1 MRKNMNVVTIAQR
14 QRYHLIVKWVLFC
27 FSMAILQEDTLGQGA
42 LPPRIHLGALSKT
55 VVEFEVSDE
64 DGNPIPDAD
73 ASVFFIKSDSLAN
86 LKSDRGRTGE
96 DGHLRM
102 GGFSTGEVWFQFT
115 KDGYYRTGGRVWFQ
129 RQGHV
134 ADGVSWEQ
142 DKLYGQN
149 FWPETGQTGMLR
161 EMPCR
166 VVMKKVLDLH
176 PMRAFDVDSVWP
188 DDMESLGF
196 DFEKGDWVPPRGKGE
211 QADVWFSMVP
221 GKPGASGEACEGLE
235 VKFGNPGSGNGYVC
249 EERDYWSERGWLL
262 VAPETGYEE
271 KLLLSRDDEFAQAL
285 EHGEKYLVVRTRAK
299 RDEEGNI
306 VSARY
311 GLIRLLKLAP
321 GRLASTRILFFGWM
335 NLQDNERG
343 LESTYS
349 VPRTVW

>member
-1 MRKNMNVVTIAQR
+1 MAGQQFIRHAPTWWLHCFCVLCMLQSALAQE
-14 QRYHLIVKWVLFC
+14 
-27 FSMAILQEDTLGQGA
+27 ILPSRNWLNG
-42 LPPRIHLGALSKT
+42 LRRT
-55 VVEFEVSDE
+55 VVEFDVVDE
-64 DGNPIPDAD
+64 NGNPISDAD
-73 ASVFFIKSDSLAN
+73 ASVVFIKSDSLAHV
-86 LKSDRGRTGE
+86 KSDHGQTDG

-115 KDGYYRTGGRVWFQ
+115 KDGYYRTSGRVWFQ

-149 FWPETGQTGMLR
+149 FWPETGQTGVLG

-188 DDMESLGF
+188 DDMETLGF

-221 GKPGASGEACEGLE
+221 GKPGVSGEACEDLE

-306 VSARY
+306 VSVRY
-311 GLIRLLKLAP
+311 GLIPLLKLAP
-321 GRLASTRILFFGWM
+321 GRLASTRIRFFGWM

-343 LESTYS
+343 LESTYA
-349 VPRTVW
+349 VPRTIW